1 MFDRRG
7 TTRRPAGRPG
17 RSRSLGDRAGQA
29 LAEFTMVLP
38 VLILLVFGI
47 IEFGLAFRT
56 HQIVTNSARE
66 GARTAVIPSTDS
78 EATRA
83 AVRSRLDNSGLN
95 SEEADIILRCTNPDT
110 GETTADEENEICETT
125 GHETE
130 VEVGYC
136 HRFFVLAP
144 VIAIAG
150 SDHCDGFGEVDLRTR
165 STMRTE

>member
-7 TTRRPAGRPG
+7 TTKRRAARHG

-29 LAEFTMVLP
+29 LAEFTLVLP
-38 VLILLVFGI
+38 VLILLVMGI

-56 HQIVTNSARE
+56 YQIVTNSARE
-66 GARTAVIPSTDS
+66 GARVAVIPSTDES
-78 EATRA
+78 DTMQ
-83 AVRSRLDNSGLN
+83 AVQGRLTNSGLDLDKA
-95 SEEADIILRCTNPDT
+95 EIILRCTDDAGNTSGAVDDP
-110 GETTADEENEICETT
+110 EICDTT
-125 GHETE
+125 GHETI

-150 SDHCDGFGEVDLRTR
+150 SDHCDGFGEVDLRTA

>member
-7 TTRRPAGRPG
+7 ATRRRTGRAG

-78 EATRA
+78 DDTRA
-83 AVRSRLDNSGLN
+83 AVRSRMDNSGLD
-95 SEEADIILRCTNPDT
+95 SAEADIILRCNNPDT
-110 GETTADEENEICETT
+110 GDTTEGQICTTT

-144 VIAIAG
+144 IIQIVG

>member
-7 TTRRPAGRPG
+7 TTGRRTARRGRN
-17 RSRSLGDRAGQA
+17 RSLGDRAGQA
-29 LAEFTMVLP
+29 LAEFTLVLP

-66 GARTAVIPSTDS
+66 GARTAVIPSTNS
-78 EATRA
+78 EDTEL

-95 SEEADIILRCTNPDT
+95 SAEADIILRCSDPNTPE
-110 GETTADEENEICETT
+110 GEICTTT
-125 GHETE
+125 GHETT

>member
-7 TTRRPAGRPG
+7 TTGRRAARRGRN
-17 RSRSLGDRAGQA
+17 RSLGDRAGQA
-29 LAEFTMVLP
+29 LAEFTLVLP

-78 EATRA
+78 DDTIA
-83 AVRSRLDNSGLN
+83 AVRSRLDNSGLD
-95 SEEADIILRCTNPDT
+95 SAEADIILRCTNPDT
-110 GETTADEENEICETT
+110 GVTTEGEGICTST

-144 VIAIAG
+144 IIAIAG
-150 SDHCDGFGEVDLRTR
+150 SDHCDGFGEVDLRTA